1 MEAREIRMGNKVR
14 WDYEIYT
21 ITAISTDVVDITRFG
36 IAMSINIKSIKPI
49 PLTEE
54 WLVKFGFKN
63 KTVLEFID
71 RYFIDEFSVDYNR
84 THKYY
89 HFNVGYEFNVEIDHI
104 HELQNL
110 HFSLTG
116 EELC

>member
-1 MEAREIRMGNKVR
+1 MKAESLRIGNYVEILGCNRKL
-14 WDYEIYT
+14 DT
-21 ITAISTDVVDITRFG
+21 SLFISRLRLNPQFKDC
-36 IAMSINIKSIKPI
+36 KPI